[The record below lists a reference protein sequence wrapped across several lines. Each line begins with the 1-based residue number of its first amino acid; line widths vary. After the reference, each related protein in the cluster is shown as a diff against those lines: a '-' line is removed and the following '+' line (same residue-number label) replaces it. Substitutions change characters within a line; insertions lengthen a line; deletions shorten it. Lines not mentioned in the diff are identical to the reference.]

1 MDIRQSS
8 LATSNFQP
16 ATSQSKQVEVV
27 SASSLASANL
37 ASTSSVSTSAASSA
51 RLAANVAVTTARPIA
66 KSTVTP
72 TAPAVSQNV
81 SPVLTTSAVKT
92 ASFATVSAINTNS
105 VAANQTPSVPPT
117 NSSSVSPSNGFNL
130 RTGASHVAAI
140 NPAQIAKPEVS
151 QASTVN
157 QASTINVDAIQAVNI
172 FATTEPSETE
182 STNTKTDYQQL
193 FQQQTQTEPNAEVE
207 KERINPFEDKTPPS
221 EINTGFSQSAVSQSA
236 VNQDPDNRQ
245 QDAQVNDQAQQAEQ
259 ASTSEQAIAAEQQ
272 KQQQQAQEQQK
283 QQASDQVEQQQ
294 QKIVQAEQQQVSE
307 LSKRDI
313 EVKTHEQAH
322 KAVGGM
328 FAQSPSY
335 SYEKGPDGKRYAV
348 DGEVQI
354 DVGVIAGDP
363 QATFNKMQKVYA
375 AAMAPNQPSSAD
387 IRVAAEAVQRMNQAK
402 AEMADL
408 RQEKI
413 IPAENIQHINELAN
427 TYKQADAEQNG
438 FQQSQLAPFTLAANN
453 KTASVGVNSPE
464 LQADPKSRFS
474 QKMAESQDTQTP
486 QVPLATLAYLQN
498 QADPKTSASNSAM
511 YDKSRQALAFS
522 V

>member
-8 LATSNFQP
+8 LPSNNFQP
-16 ATSQSKQVEVV
+16 ATSQSKQVDAV
-27 SASSLASANL
+27 SASNLASANL
-37 ASTSSVSTSAASSA
+37 ASISSVSTIPSSSAASSTS
-51 RLAANVAVTTARPIA
+51 LAANVALTTAKPIA

-72 TAPAVSQNV
+72 TAAAVSQNV
-81 SPVLTTSAVKT
+81 SPVLTPTAVKT
-92 ASFATVSAINTNS
+92 ASFANVSPINTS
-105 VAANQTPSVPPT
+105 SAAANQNPSVPPT
-117 NSSSVSPSNGFNL
+117 NSPSTISSNGFNL
-130 RTGASHVAAI
+130 RTGATHIAAI

-151 QASTVN
+151 QTSAVS
-157 QASTINVDAIQAVNI
+157 VDAIQAVNI
-172 FATTEPSETE
+172 FATAEPSETEPSETE
-182 STNTKTDYQQL
+182 PTDTKTDYQQL
-193 FQQQTQTEPNAEVE
+193 FQQQTQTEPNVDVE

-221 EINTGFSQSAVSQSA
+221 EINTEFSQNAVSQSA
-236 VNQDPDNRQ
+236 VNQDANNRQ
-245 QDAQVNDQAQQAEQ
+245 QDAQVNGQAEQ

-272 KQQQQAQEQQK
+272 KQQQQAQEQQQQQ
-283 QQASDQVEQQQ
+283 QQASDQAEQQQ
-294 QKIVQAEQQQVSE
+294 QKVALAEQQIISE

-328 FAQSPSY
+328 FAQSPSF

-354 DVGVIAGDP
+354 DVGAVSGDP

-387 IRVAAEAVQRMNQAK
+387 IRVAAEAVQKMNQAK
-402 AEMADL
+402 AEMAEL

-413 IPAENIQHINELAN
+413 IPAEDIQHINELAN
-427 TYKQADAEQNG
+427 TYKQADAQQNG
-438 FQQSQLAPFTLAANN
+438 FQQSQLAPFTLAEKN
-453 KTASVGVNSPE
+453 TAT
-464 LQADPKSRFS
+464 ADAKSRFS
-474 QKMAESQDTQTP
+474 QKMAESQDTRTP

-498 QADPKTSASNSAM
+498 QAVPNTSSTNSFM
-511 YDKSRQALAFS
+511 YDKSDQALAFS

>member
-8 LATSNFQP
+8 LLSNNFQP
-16 ATSQSKQVEVV
+16 ATSQSKQVDAV
-27 SASSLASANL
+27 SASNLASANL
-37 ASTSSVSTSAASSA
+37 ASISSVSTIPSSSAASSTS
-51 RLAANVAVTTARPIA
+51 LAANVALTTAKPIA

-72 TAPAVSQNV
+72 TAAAVSQNV
-81 SPVLTTSAVKT
+81 SPVLTPTAVKT
-92 ASFATVSAINTNS
+92 ASFANVSPINTS
-105 VAANQTPSVPPT
+105 SAAANQNPGVTPT
-117 NSSSVSPSNGFNL
+117 NSPSTISSNGFNL
-130 RTGASHVAAI
+130 RTGASHIAAI

-151 QASTVN
+151 QTSAVS
-157 QASTINVDAIQAVNI
+157 VDAIQAVNI
-172 FATTEPSETE
+172 FATADPSETEPSETE
-182 STNTKTDYQQL
+182 PSDTKTDYQQL
-193 FQQQTQTEPNAEVE
+193 FQQQTQIESNVDVE

-221 EINTGFSQSAVSQSA
+221 EINTGFSQNAVSQSA
-236 VNQDPDNRQ
+236 VNQDANNRQ
-245 QDAQVNDQAQQAEQ
+245 QDAQVNGQAEQ

-272 KQQQQAQEQQK
+272 KQQQQTQEQQQ

-294 QKIVQAEQQQVSE
+294 QKVAQAEQQIISE

-328 FAQSPSY
+328 FAQSPSF

-354 DVGVIAGDP
+354 DVGAVSGDP

-387 IRVAAEAVQRMNQAK
+387 IRVAAEAVQKMNQAK
-402 AEMADL
+402 AEMAEL

-413 IPAENIQHINELAN
+413 IPAEDIQHINELAN
-427 TYKQADAEQNG
+427 TYKQADAQQNG
-438 FQQSQLAPFTLAANN
+438 FQQSQLAPFTLAENN
-453 KTASVGVNSPE
+453 TAT
-464 LQADPKSRFS
+464 ADAKSRFS
-474 QKMAESQDTQTP
+474 QKMAESQDTRTP

-498 QADPKTSASNSAM
+498 QAVPNTSSTNSFM
-511 YDKSRQALAFS
+511 YDKSDQALAFS

>member
-8 LATSNFQP
+8 LPSNNFQP
-16 ATSQSKQVEVV
+16 ATSQSKQVDAV
-27 SASSLASANL
+27 SASNLASANL
-37 ASTSSVSTSAASSA
+37 ASISPVSTIPSSSAASSTS
-51 RLAANVAVTTARPIA
+51 LAANVALTTAKPIA

-72 TAPAVSQNV
+72 TAAAVSQNV
-81 SPVLTTSAVKT
+81 SPVVTTTAVKT
-92 ASFATVSAINTNS
+92 ASFANVSPINTNS
-105 VAANQTPSVPPT
+105 GAANQNPSVTPT
-117 NSSSVSPSNGFNL
+117 NSPSTISSNGFNL
-130 RTGASHVAAI
+130 RTGASHIAAI

-151 QASTVN
+151 QTSAVS
-157 QASTINVDAIQAVNI
+157 VDAIQAVNI
-172 FATTEPSETE
+172 FAKAEPSETE
-182 STNTKTDYQQL
+182 PTDTKTDYQQL
-193 FQQQTQTEPNAEVE
+193 FQQQTQTEPNVEVE

-221 EINTGFSQSAVSQSA
+221 EINTGFSQNAVSQSA
-236 VNQDPDNRQ
+236 VNQDANNRQ
-245 QDAQVNDQAQQAEQ
+245 QDAQVNGQAEQ

-272 KQQQQAQEQQK
+272 KQQQQAQEQQQ

-294 QKIVQAEQQQVSE
+294 QKVAQAEQQIISE
-307 LSKRDI
+307 LSRRDI

-328 FAQSPSY
+328 FAQSPSF

-354 DVGVIAGDP
+354 DVGAVSGDP

-387 IRVAAEAVQRMNQAK
+387 IRVAAEAVQKMNQAK
-402 AEMADL
+402 AEMAEL

-413 IPAENIQHINELAN
+413 IPAEDIQHINELAN
-427 TYKQADAEQNG
+427 TYKQADAQQNG
-438 FQQSQLAPFTLAANN
+438 FQQSQLAPFTLGEKN
-453 KTASVGVNSPE
+453 TAT
-464 LQADPKSRFS
+464 ADAKSRFS
-474 QKMAESQDTQTP
+474 QKMAESQDTRTP

-498 QADPKTSASNSAM
+498 QAVPNTSSTNSFM
-511 YDKSRQALAFS
+511 YDKSDQALAFS

>member
-8 LATSNFQP
+8 LPSNNFQP
-16 ATSQSKQVEVV
+16 ATSQSKQVVAV
-27 SASSLASANL
+27 SASNLASANL
-37 ASTSSVSTSAASSA
+37 ASISSVSIIPSSSA
-51 RLAANVAVTTARPIA
+51 SLAANVALTTAKPIA

-72 TAPAVSQNV
+72 TAAAVSQNV
-81 SPVLTTSAVKT
+81 SPVVTTTAVKT
-92 ASFATVSAINTNS
+92 ASFATVSPINTS
-105 VAANQTPSVPPT
+105 SAAANQNPSVTPT
-117 NSSSVSPSNGFNL
+117 NSPSTISSNGFNL
-130 RTGASHVAAI
+130 RTGASHIAAI

-151 QASTVN
+151 QTSAVS
-157 QASTINVDAIQAVNI
+157 VDAIQAVNI
-172 FATTEPSETE
+172 FATAEPSETEPSETE
-182 STNTKTDYQQL
+182 PTDTKTDYQQL
-193 FQQQTQTEPNAEVE
+193 FQQQTQTESNVDVE

-221 EINTGFSQSAVSQSA
+221 EINTGFSQNAVSQSA
-236 VNQDPDNRQ
+236 VNQDANNRQ
-245 QDAQVNDQAQQAEQ
+245 QDAQVNGQAEQ

-272 KQQQQAQEQQK
+272 KQQQQTQEQQQ

-294 QKIVQAEQQQVSE
+294 QKVAQAEQQIISE

-328 FAQSPSY
+328 FAQSPSF

-354 DVGVIAGDP
+354 DVGAVSGDP

-387 IRVAAEAVQRMNQAK
+387 IRVAAEAVQKMNQAK
-402 AEMADL
+402 AEMAES

-413 IPAENIQHINELAN
+413 IPAEDIQHINELAN
-427 TYKQADAEQNG
+427 TYKQADAQQNG
-438 FQQSQLAPFTLAANN
+438 FQQSQLAPFTLAEKN
-453 KTASVGVNSPE
+453 TAT
-464 LQADPKSRFS
+464 ADAKSRFS
-474 QKMAESQDTQTP
+474 QKMAESQDTRTP

-498 QADPKTSASNSAM
+498 QAVPNTSSTNSFM
-511 YDKSRQALAFS
+511 YDKSDQALAFS

>member
-8 LATSNFQP
+8 LPSNNFQP
-16 ATSQSKQVEVV
+16 ATSQSKQVVAV
-27 SASSLASANL
+27 SASSLASTNL
-37 ASTSSVSTSAASSA
+37 ASISSASTIPSSSATSSAS
-51 RLAANVAVTTARPIA
+51 LAANVALTTAKPIT

-72 TAPAVSQNV
+72 TAAAVSQNV
-81 SPVLTTSAVKT
+81 SPVLTPTAVKT
-92 ASFATVSAINTNS
+92 ASFATVSPINTS
-105 VAANQTPSVPPT
+105 SAAANQNPSVTPT
-117 NSSSVSPSNGFNL
+117 NSPSTISSNGFNL
-130 RTGASHVAAI
+130 RTGASHIAAI

-151 QASTVN
+151 QTSAVS
-157 QASTINVDAIQAVNI
+157 VDAIQAVNI
-172 FATTEPSETE
+172 FATADPSETE
-182 STNTKTDYQQL
+182 PTNTKTDYQQL
-193 FQQQTQTEPNAEVE
+193 FQQQTQTESNVDVE

-221 EINTGFSQSAVSQSA
+221 QINTGFSQNAVSQSA
-236 VNQDPDNRQ
+236 VNQDANNRQ
-245 QDAQVNDQAQQAEQ
+245 QDAQVNGQAQQAEEP
-259 ASTSEQAIAAEQQ
+259 STSEQAIAAEQQ
-272 KQQQQAQEQQK
+272 KQQQQAQEQQQ

-294 QKIVQAEQQQVSE
+294 QKVAQAEQQIISE

-328 FAQSPSY
+328 FAQSPSF

-354 DVGVIAGDP
+354 DVGAVSGDP

-387 IRVAAEAVQRMNQAK
+387 IRVAAEAVQKMNQAK
-402 AEMADL
+402 AEMAEL

-413 IPAENIQHINELAN
+413 IPAEDIQHINELAN
-427 TYKQADAEQNG
+427 TYKQTDAQQNG
-438 FQQSQLAPFTLAANN
+438 FQQSQLAPFTLAEKN
-453 KTASVGVNSPE
+453 TAT
-464 LQADPKSRFS
+464 ADAKSRFS
-474 QKMAESQDTQTP
+474 QKMAESQDTRTP

-498 QADPKTSASNSAM
+498 QAVPNTSSTNFFM
-511 YDKSRQALAFS
+511 YDKSDQALAFS